1 MKKRAVRGT
10 FWIFLGYGGSQFLRL
25 LSNLVLTR
33 LLAPEL
39 FGLMGLVNTFI
50 NGLARFSD
58 IGIRPSIMRSQ
69 RWNDPIFIN
78 TAWTLQALRG
88 IGLWIICCIIAWPVS
103 KIYGE
108 VSLLWLL
115 PIVGLS
121 TVMNGFASTS
131 LITLDRK
138 LEIRKVTQ
146 FNVVIQ
152 FLSIS
157 IMIVWSYFQQTIWAL
172 VGGSFISN
180 FIKMIGSHRLTKQI
194 PHRFAWEKESLNELI
209 SFGRWI
215 MLATLMGFLA
225 SQADRLILAQ
235 IFSFKTLGVYTVAI
249 TLAQIPRALSSTINQ
264 RILLPIF
271 SNYNDLER
279 GVFRKKLLR
288 KRWWILLAMIG
299 MITIITCFGDFFVLQ
314 FYDSRYQDA
323 AWMLPILSLGFWPMI
338 LNASIN
344 SVLLVVGKPV
354 YATIGSFLMFIYML
368 VCIPLGYTL
377 IGPLGAIIA
386 VAFND
391 IPNYIVIKY
400 GLLRERLSV
409 TSQDILSTVLLGFM
423 IIIVAVL
430 RNSLGYG
437 YPIIQPLHEIL
448 YSTN

>member
-10 FWIFLGYGGSQFLRL
+10 FWILLGYGGSQILRL
-25 LSNLVLTR
+25 LSNLILTR

-39 FGLMGLVNTFI
+39 FGLMGLINTFI
-50 NGLARFSD
+50 IGLARFSD
-58 IGIRPSIMRSQ
+58 IGIRPSLMRSQ

-108 VSLLWLL
+108 TSLLWLL

-146 FNVVIQ
+146 FNIVIQ

-172 VGGSFISN
+172 VSGSFISN
-180 FIKMIGSHRLTKQI
+180 FIKMIWSHRLTKQI

-209 SFGRWI
+209 NFGRWI
-215 MLATLMGFLA
+215 MLATLMGFLS
-225 SQADRLILAQ
+225 SQSDRLILAQ
-235 IFSFKTLGVYTVAI
+235 IFSFQTLGVYTVAI
-249 TLAQIPRALSSTINQ
+249 TLAQIPRALSSAINQ

-271 SNYNDLER
+271 SNYNNLER
-279 GVFRKKLLR
+279 SAFRKKILR
-288 KRWWILLAMIG
+288 KRWWILWAM
-299 MITIITCFGDFFVLQ
+299 MIMIVVITCFGDFFVLQ
-314 FYDSRYQDA
+314 LYDNRYQDA

-338 LNASIN
+338 LNLSIN
-344 SVLLVVGKPV
+344 SVLLVIGKPV
-354 YATIGSFLMFIYML
+354 YTTIGNFLMFIYML
-368 VCIPLGYTL
+368 VFIPLGYTS
-377 IGPLGAIIA
+377 IGALGAIIV

-391 IPNYIVIKY
+391 IPNYLVIKY
-400 GLLRERLSV
+400 GLWREKLSV
-409 TSQDILSTVLLGFM
+409 TSQDILSTIILVLMIM
-423 IIIVAVL
+423 IISVL

-437 YPIIQPLHEIL
+437 YPIIQPLNEIL
-448 YSTN
+448 F